1 LNSLEKAFAPTGV
14 EGYDCFLQV
23 ARACVDSRNNI
34 EVCGLAEQLEY
45 IDDFRKRLESDFN
58 RADPLRPKTPLYK
71 QLRPLLRDSLD
82 LFREGL
88 SKVRAY
94 LGGAE
99 VELLVEGCF
108 DARGA
113 LLALKENGDKLAQ
126 EEATLPSPTSAIS
139 ELMAMMEFVQKGMF
153 EPSALA
159 ARCKEFILGC
169 KRYREDVNLWK
180 TTSATPPSKSK
191 RGEGSSVEFSLVA
204 ALGLEPA
211 KPAVQEEK
219 PPSLESLLLDE
230 ANAACQKLLDV
241 EDLLQEVCELCA
253 SRQLAHLDDLRIELK
268 ESEIELQAAYAKL
281 QKLSQP
287 VRRCLQCSTEADMA
301 AKVCTSCGARLPE
314 MIERKSTVSL
324 MAAEASEGRRRLA
337 NFVQVEEAVENYRDG
352 KIDLEQLQRVIDWFA
367 SRVRGGQE
375 RIKTLTPPNHANDP
389 DAQARSEVAREHFTK
404 GNQAIQACVKELQ
417 SFLMVQ
423 SNQGHLDTALEQL
436 LLAEKEMLLF
446 EEQIIDRSKA
456 SR

>member
-1 LNSLEKAFAPTGV
+1 MENLESAFAPTGV

-34 EVCGLAEQLEY
+34 EVCGLVDQLEY

-71 QLRPLLRDSLD
+71 QLRPLLRNSFD

-94 LGGAE
+94 IGGAE
-99 VELLVEGCF
+99 VSLLAEGCF
-108 DARGA
+108 DAREA
-113 LLALKENGDKLAQ
+113 LLSLRENGDKLAQ
-126 EEATLPSPTSAIS
+126 EESTLPSPNSAIG

-159 ARCKEFILGC
+159 ARCKEFISAC

-191 RGEGSSVEFSLVA
+191 RSEGSSVEFSLVA
-204 ALGLEPA
+204 ALGLEPP
-211 KPAVQEEK
+211 KLTTEEEK

-230 ANAACQKLLDV
+230 ANSACQKLLDV
-241 EDLLQEVCELCA
+241 EDLLQEVCQMCA
-253 SRQLAHLDDLRIELK
+253 SRQLTDLNALRLELK
-268 ESEIELQAAYAKL
+268 DSEADLMAAYAKL

-287 VRRCLQCSTEADMA
+287 VRRCLQCSAEADLA
-301 AKVCTSCGARLPE
+301 AKVCTACGARLPE
-314 MIERKSTVSL
+314 VIDQKSTVSL
-324 MAAEASEGRRRLA
+324 MAGEAPEGRRRLA
-337 NFVQVEEAVENYRDG
+337 NFVQVETAVENYRDG
-352 KIDLEQLQRVIDWFA
+352 QIDLEQLQKVIDWFA
-367 SRVRGGQE
+367 ARVRGGQE
-375 RIKTLTPPNHANDP
+375 RIKTLTPPNHSNDP
-389 DAQARSEVAREHFTK
+389 EAQARSEVAREHFTK

-417 SFLMVQ
+417 AFLMVQ
-423 SNQGHLDTALEQL
+423 SNQTHLDTAIEQL
-436 LLAEKEMLLF
+436 QIAEKEMLLF
-446 EEQIIDRSKA
+446 EEQIVDRKKA
-456 SR
+456 KR